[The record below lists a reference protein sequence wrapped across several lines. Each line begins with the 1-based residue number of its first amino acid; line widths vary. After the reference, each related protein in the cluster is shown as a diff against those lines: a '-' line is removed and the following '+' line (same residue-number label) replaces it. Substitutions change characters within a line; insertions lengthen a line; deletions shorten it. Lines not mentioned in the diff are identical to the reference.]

1 MGLLRN
7 KTLMQWIAFLL
18 VLLAFPLLYLGV
30 QNGIVLAWIGMAMV
44 ALGFLIP
51 PAMRLVPKDESDE
64 G

>member
-7 KTLMQWIAFLL
+7 KTVMQWISFLL

-30 QNGIVLAWIGMAMV
+30 SNGIVLAWVGLAMV

-51 PAMRLVPKDESDE
+51 PALRLVPKDDE
-64 G
+64 DA